1 MTRFG
6 VIWQVCVCMCV
17 YVCVCGEREWASA
30 KPSSLPECRCKG
42 PGWQRGL
49 RVSSPGLS
57 IMRKI
62 DRQDNIVHLHRQIH
76 TYTLNI
82 RTQMYTGNYREVY
95 QSAGISPCLN
105 ACEQAIPSL
114 PARLYREGTGIT
126 PPYFH
131 CIFSFFLWCLFPHS
145 QSPLSSLFPVSH
157 FRCLCVRAR
166 IALSGVRLFRL
177 AGHS

>member
-1 MTRFG
+1 M
-6 VIWQVCVCMCV
+6 
-17 YVCVCGEREWASA
+17 
-30 KPSSLPECRCKG
+30 
-42 PGWQRGL
+42 
-49 RVSSPGLS
+49 SSPGLS

-131 CIFSFFLWCLFPHS
+131 CISSFFSLMSVSPLPVSFVLSLSCFSFSVFVCESQDCALWCQTLPTCWAF
-145 QSPLSSLFPVSH
+145 LKLENT
-157 FRCLCVRAR
+157 L
-166 IALSGVRLFRL
+166 
-177 AGHS
+177 